1 MWFSLRLITLIIL
14 NVSTLLLLYY
24 ILISSRTCHSYLIAQ
39 YTFVKIINK
48 NRLVKWSETIGQVC
62 VDCWKFWGFNQSS
75 CQRGYLS
82 IYIRPVTSL
91 CIIIFESLLIPVTF
105 IRENVIVN
113 HISLYFLVS
122 PISLKTVHWVL
133 LVHFHHNS
141 ES

>member
-82 IYIRPVTSL
+82 IYIQPVTSL
-91 CIIIFESLLIPVTF
+91 CIIIFESLLILVTF
-105 IRENVIVN
+105 IRGKCYFKSYKFVFFSKSYKFENS
-113 HISLYFLVS
+113 SLS
-122 PISLKTVHWVL
+122 PICSLP
-133 LVHFHHNS
+133 S
-141 ES
+141 Q